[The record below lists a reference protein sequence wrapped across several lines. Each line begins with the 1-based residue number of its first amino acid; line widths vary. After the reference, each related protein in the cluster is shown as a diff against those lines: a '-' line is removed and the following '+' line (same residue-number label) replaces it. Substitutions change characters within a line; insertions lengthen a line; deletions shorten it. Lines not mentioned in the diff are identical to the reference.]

1 MNGSPMR
8 CGVGGEEPPTPQHP
22 PSDTLLLLHF
32 VQLVTGIIRYLHGY
46 ALGMK
51 SPYSALPCLP
61 VYLILT
67 GFIRLAGPSPAV
79 SALIFRSARGM
90 RPRCL
95 PVTIRS
101 RRLHGIRYS
110 LPPRVGGPVRTR
122 LSGMPLYP
130 DIRLALAGGTFA
142 AVRERPYGRHL
153 NDTW

>member
-1 MNGSPMR
+1 M
-8 CGVGGEEPPTPQHP
+8 GVNPPHPP
-22 PSDTLLLLHF
+22 PSDTMLPLHF
-32 VQLVTGIIRYLHGY
+32 VQMVTGIIRYLHGY

-67 GFIRLAGPSPAV
+67 GFIRLSGPSPAV
-79 SALIFRSARGM
+79 SALIFRSAGEM
-90 RPRCL
+90 RSPCL

-101 RRLHGIRYS
+101 RWLHGIRYS
-110 LPPRVGGPVRTR
+110 LPSRVGGPMGTR

-130 DIRLALAGGTFA
+130 DIRLALAGGTFD
-142 AVRERPYGRHL
+142 AVRERPYRRHL